1 MSDAHASA
9 EVRDTV
15 DTVEVIA
22 LKACEGGYE
31 FFDKPGVLDPSDT
44 KTAIEMAKHTI
55 KLPQAIL
62 YGVTSQYDTD
72 SHMAGID
79 VVIQN
84 LEDYYLQNLAAW
96 DSQLWLKGNLG
107 IIFDENNEFKL
118 LDKILKYDTRY
129 GLKIVTE
136 DRHEQV

>member
-1 MSDAHASA
+1 MRDA
-9 EVRDTV
+9 V

-22 LKACEGGYE
+22 LKTCEGGYE
-31 FFDKPGVLDPSDT
+31 FFDKPGVLDPSDN
-44 KTAIEMAKHTI
+44 KTAMEMAKHTI

-79 VVIQN
+79 VVIQK
-84 LEDYYLQNLAAW
+84 LEDYYRENLAVW
-96 DSQLWLKGNLG
+96 DNQLWLKGSLG
-107 IIFDENNEFKL
+107 IIFDKNNEFKL
-118 LDKILKYDTRY
+118 LGKTLKYDTRY

-136 DRHEQV
+136 HRDE